1 MKIKLF
7 AVILILLSIKNPIWS
22 ARSGFSAN
30 QIIFQDGSGWKEA
43 TTNVCGTSVQ
53 VLQAVGTAIL
63 SNGVVLDT
71 TIGTVR
77 NFIDTSVI
85 GMIMPFASSQ
95 VPPGWLPC
103 AGQIITVSSV
113 SNCDYQQLADKIQ
126 TTWGPAATPGAMV
139 NGKFVGRFQLPDL
152 RGQFLRGALTGGNQ
166 QGITADTNRE
176 SPSDSNYTRY
186 TAPDFAT
193 QAPNAPPYRVSLIY
207 YTVGT
212 YQPSGFTTHSTE
224 HNFTINPNST
234 TTVGESHSHSY
245 TQITLTQG
253 YRFYYPNPLADG
265 TIQGYDY
272 PDDNSSLFSSNDGTE
287 DNYHGT
293 SPALSGNTESG
304 TETHS
309 HGLAPNITQA
319 ESVSTPESYP
329 QNAAVTFG
337 IRY

>member
-7 AVILILLSIKNPIWS
+7 AVIFILLSIKNPIWS

-43 TTNVCGTSVQ
+43 TSNVCGTSVQ
-53 VLQAVGTAIL
+53 VLQAVGTTIL

-85 GMIMPFASSQ
+85 GMIVPFASTQ

-103 AGQIITVSSV
+103 AGQIITVTSV

-126 TTWGPAATPGAMV
+126 TTWGPAASPGSMV
-139 NGKFVGRFQLPDL
+139 GGKFVGRFQLPDL
-152 RGQFLRGALTGGNQ
+152 RGQFLRGALTIDNAG
-166 QGITADTNRE
+166 TTTVASRE
-176 SPSDSNYTRY
+176 SVLLNPADYPRY
-186 TAPDFAT
+186 RDPDFGSQIT
-193 QAPNAPPYRVSLIY
+193 YSGLNN
-207 YTVGT
+207 GT
-212 YQPSGFTTHSTE
+212 LGSYQPSGFTSHSTE
-224 HNFTINPNST
+224 HNFTIDASST
-234 TTVGESHSHSY
+234 SAVGESHSHASG
-245 TQITLTQG
+245 QITRADG
-253 YRFYYPNPLADG
+253 YHFYYPEAVSG
-265 TIQGYDY
+265 VEGYDDVDNHDTLFT
-272 PDDNSSLFSSNDGTE
+272 DDDGSD

-293 SPALSGNTESG
+293 SPALSGNTGSG

-309 HGLAPNITQA
+309 HTFAPTISQA
-319 ESVSTPESYP
+319 ESISNPHSYP
-329 QNAAVTFG
+329 QNAAFTFG